1 MKKRYFTLIEI
12 VVALGILALSLGGL
26 LQLLVNSQLRIA
38 RSLEKWQELHIIT
51 QAAEYLMLHDEE
63 TTAVPPDYFPYPD
76 YEIVCEYEDAENLP
90 EDYSNLT
97 GQIPLKKWT
106 IQLIRLSDRQ
116 VCRQVIIDRLDYTSV
131 ESEDNET
138 DL

>member
-97 GQIPLKKWT
+97 GQIPLKKCK
-106 IQLIRLSDRQ
+106 IELVRLRDQ
-116 VCRQVIIDRLDYTSV
+116 KKVETLVIDRFGYGEGAL
-131 ESEDNET
+131 ESE
-138 DL
+138 